1 MAANSEP
8 VLYEQNGSVVTVTLN
23 RPEVM
28 NNFGGGLIEGLAA
41 AADRFNADD
50 SARVMILTAKGRAF
64 CAGADLKA
72 AEQRIR
78 EGGSVSDPSSA
89 GERQREAFFDNPKFV
104 RRTNI
109 FKPMIG
115 AINGYCVAGG
125 LEVALTCHF
134 LIGAES
140 SKYGILTRRW
150 GGPTV
155 DGGSY
160 RLPLWVGLGNALY
173 LLQTGKQID
182 AQEAYRIGL
191 IQELV
196 PDDEL
201 LPRARELAENLASVP
216 QGALVGDTESTLRGL
231 GRRYDDGL
239 ALEAIVAST
248 VHMSGEA
255 VGRFVSKD
263 YDPETGKSQSSN

>member
-1 MAANSEP
+1 MPGQSEP
-8 VLYEQNGSVVTVTLN
+8 ILYEQEGAIVTVTLN

-41 AADRFNADD
+41 AADRFDADP
-50 SARVMILTAKGRAF
+50 SAHVMILTGNGRAF

-89 GERQREAFFDNPKFV
+89 GARQREAFFENPKFV
-104 RRTNI
+104 RRTNL

-125 LEVALTCHF
+125 LEVALACHF

-155 DGGSY
+155 DGGTY

-182 AQEAYRIGL
+182 AQEAFRIGL
-191 IQELV
+191 IQEVV

-201 LPRARELAENLASVP
+201 LPRARAIAENLATVP
-216 QGALVGDTESTLRGL
+216 QGALVGDTEATLRGL
-231 GRRYDDGL
+231 GCRYDDGL
-239 ALEAIVAST
+239 ALEAVIAST

-255 VGRFVSKD
+255 VGRFVRKD
-263 YDPETGKSQSSN
+263 YDPETGQSKASG